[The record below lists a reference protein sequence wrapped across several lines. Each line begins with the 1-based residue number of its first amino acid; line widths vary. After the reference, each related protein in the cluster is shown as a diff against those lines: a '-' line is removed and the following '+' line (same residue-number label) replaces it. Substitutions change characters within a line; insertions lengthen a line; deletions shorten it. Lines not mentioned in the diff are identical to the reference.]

1 MFYFTYT
8 YTNKSFIGIYGSMKT
23 RDIPGTSPFHKR
35 FFTVE
40 KGVLVYEN
48 VLHMKENGC
57 FKNCSLRG
65 F

>member
-1 MFYFTYT
+1 
-8 YTNKSFIGIYGSMKT
+8 MKT

-35 FFTVE
+35 LFKVE